1 MDYKEI
7 RRHFDKIAPEYD
19 LWKKKSSYYY
29 SLLVKLFT
37 RFIPA
42 HETVLD
48 LGCGTGQIL
57 NAVMPQRGI
66 GIDFSDEMV
75 KRAEE
80 KFPQYQFFASMLEH
94 LPMRRFSG
102 YVIMADVFDH
112 VPDIWAVIAEL
123 DQVLETG
130 STVVI
135 STINPLWDPILKV
148 AEKMKL
154 KMPEGPH
161 NFVLSSDIT
170 NLLKIFNF
178 TILNEGYLIFLP
190 KRIPLISDILNR
202 FIPRMPVLKRLC
214 VVQYIVAKKTV
225 PSKCENHTCSVI
237 IPCYNE
243 AGNIERCIRSIK
255 NVGVSTELIFVDDG
269 SRDGTSDRVKKLM
282 AEFPYV
288 KLISCSQNKGKGN
301 AVRLGI
307 EAAGGDV
314 MMIYDADLSVPAE
327 ELPNFMLALANG
339 KASFTNGTRMVY
351 PMEDQAMRTLNLWGN
366 KFFAYFLSWLLGQRI
381 TDTLCGTKAF
391 FKKDYSRMK
400 MRQDKWGD
408 FDFLLGAAEL
418 GLKIV
423 EVPIHYNRRRSGVSK
438 MAPFKH
444 SLLLLKICIRGFF
457 EIKVSRWLSRLKKL
471 FLGKGR
477 TTGKE
482 YGG

>member
-7 RRHFDKIAPEYD
+7 RKHFDQIAPEYD

-29 SLLVKLFT
+29 SLLVELFT
-37 RFIPA
+37 RFIPPG
-42 HETVLD
+42 ETVLD
-48 LGCGTGQIL
+48 LGCGTGEIL
-57 NAVMPQRGI
+57 NAVRPKVGI
-66 GIDFSDEMV
+66 GIDFSDGMI
-75 KRAEE
+75 KSASR
-80 KFPQYQFFASMLEH
+80 KFPRHQFFASMLEH
-94 LPMRRFSG
+94 LAMRRYSG

-112 VPDIWAVIAEL
+112 VPDIWAVISEL
-123 DQVLETG
+123 NRILEEG

-161 NFVLSSDIT
+161 NFVLSADIL
-170 NLLKIFNF
+170 NLLRIFDF
-178 TILNEGYLIFLP
+178 SILEEGYVVFLP
-190 KRIPLISDILNR
+190 KRIPLISDILNKL
-202 FIPRMPVLKRLC
+202 IPRIPFLKRLC
-214 VVQYIVAKKTV
+214 VVQYIVAKKAAAV
-225 PSKCENHTCSVI
+225 KCADYSCSVI

-255 NVGVSTELIFVDDG
+255 NVGSHTEVIFVDDG
-269 SRDGTSDRVKKLM
+269 SLDGTSDAARRLM
-282 AEFPYV
+282 PEFGHV
-288 KLISCSQNKGKGN
+288 KLISYSPNKGKGS

-307 EAAGGDV
+307 EAAGADV
-314 MMIYDADLSVPAE
+314 VMIYDADLSVPAE
-327 ELPNFMLALANG
+327 ELLNFMLPLENE
-339 KASFTNGTRMVY
+339 KARFTNGTRMVY
-351 PMEDQAMRTLNLWGN
+351 PMEDEAMRTLNLWGN
-366 KFFAYFLSWLLGQRI
+366 KFFAFILSWLLGQRI

-400 MRQDKWGD
+400 IRGDKWGD

-423 EVPIHYNRRRSGVSK
+423 EVPIHYNRRRAGVSK

-457 EIKVSRWLSRLKKL
+457 EIKVSRWLSRIKQF

-477 TTGKE
+477 TTVKA
-482 YGG
+482 